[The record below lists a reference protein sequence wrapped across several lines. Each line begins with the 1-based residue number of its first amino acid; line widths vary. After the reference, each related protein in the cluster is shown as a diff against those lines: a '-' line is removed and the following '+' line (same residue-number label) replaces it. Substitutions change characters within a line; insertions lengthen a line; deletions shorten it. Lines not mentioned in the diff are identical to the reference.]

1 MRIIWIRSSVCAM
14 IGLCIMALG
23 CAHKAD
29 LEQSTI
35 PAPQKENHAAIVLDP
50 EKTAAQSPQRS
61 SLAGL
66 GHEAEVFVNQ
76 DIIFG
81 YDTADIS
88 PATAKILKD
97 KAAFLTDHPTLT
109 VRIEGHCDERGTVE
123 YNLALGDRRARA
135 ARDILYALGIEKDR
149 LTNVTYGEE
158 QPLDPG
164 HTEEAW
170 AKNRRAHFV
179 IVNP

>member
-1 MRIIWIRSSVCAM
+1 MRVIWIRIPVCVM
-14 IGLCIMALG
+14 IGLCIISLG

-29 LEQSTI
+29 LEQSAI
-35 PAPQKENHAAIVLDP
+35 PAPQKENHAPIVLDP

-61 SLAGL
+61 SLTGL

-88 PATAKILKD
+88 PVAAKILKD
-97 KAAFLTDHPTLT
+97 KVAFLTDHPALS

-123 YNLALGDRRARA
+123 YNLALGDRRARS
-135 ARDILYALGIEKDR
+135 ARDFLRALGIEKER
-149 LTNVTYGEE
+149 ITTVSYGEE
-158 QPLDPG
+158 RPLDPG

-170 AKNRRAHFV
+170 DKNRRAHFE
-179 IVNP
+179 IVTP